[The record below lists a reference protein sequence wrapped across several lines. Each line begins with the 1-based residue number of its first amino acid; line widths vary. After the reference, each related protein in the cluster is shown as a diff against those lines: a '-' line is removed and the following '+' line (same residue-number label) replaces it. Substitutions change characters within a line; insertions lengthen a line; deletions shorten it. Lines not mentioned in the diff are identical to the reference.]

1 MMTTIRTRYANRPGS
16 NVGKYVA
23 TGLGRT
29 RSLTTDQTLT
39 SEENHRRVAEL
50 LAAALADIGATP
62 PPYTITHTGD
72 SGNAYVWTVA
82 PLPAAV
88 SSPLAAPSWESPTA
102 SRTYPLTVPVQVT
115 VTNTGDVSVR
125 VEDIPAA
132 IREEYSGAELDNGAE
147 DGDPYGIPDETVQSD
162 AERVTVAGFNS
173 TGHGD
178 SLDTVTVNRRALAS
192 PRFYAVTAQ
201 VTRTRPDGW
210 TTSRQVPTFYL
221 NTAVQGILTDDHAHR
236 VAAGMLAD
244 LVDDPDA
251 DIVVTAVRA

>member
-1 MMTTIRTRYANRPGS
+1 MMTTIRTRYRNRPGS

-23 TGLGRT
+23 TALGRT
-29 RSLTTDQTLT
+29 RSATKDQTLT
-39 SEENHRRVAEL
+39 SDQNHYRVAVQ
-50 LAAALADIGATP
+50 LADALAELGAAP
-62 PPYTITHTGD
+62 SPYVLTHTGRIGD
-72 SGNAYVWTVA
+72 AEEWTVQPANPA
-82 PLPAAV
+82 P
-88 SSPLAAPSWESPTA
+88 APVGSIWESPTA
-102 SRTYPLTVPVQVT
+102 SRTYPVTVPCLVT

-162 AERVTVAGFNS
+162 AERVTEAGFNS

-178 SLDTVTVNRRALAS
+178 ALDTVTVNRRALTG

-221 NTAVQGILTDDHAHR
+221 NTAVQGILSDEHAHR
-236 VAAGMLAD
+236 VAAGMLAE

>member
-39 SEENHRRVAEL
+39 SEENHRRVA
-50 LAAALADIGATP
+50 AALADVLAGIGAVP
-62 PPYTITHTGD
+62 SPYVLTETGPYG
-72 SGNAYVWTVA
+72 SGVWTVTA
-82 PLPAAV
+82 AAV
-88 SSPLAAPSWESPTA
+88 SSPLAAPRWESPTA